1 MDDELFLNELVQVVA
16 VFRAGHHPCQPVR
29 FKRAG
34 GQEVEVTE
42 LGLRHPLPRGTKTIH
57 IFDVTDGGTDY
68 RLEFD
73 SERLTWHLTRD
84 LNSCFATVEQQSR
97 PMLRGKPV
105 AIVNRRTEKTAIVT
119 ASYEAKAK
127 GVKVGMKL
135 QEARVLCPDIV
146 ALETDAP
153 KYRYVYHRLLAIMQ
167 EYSAHVTMKSIDEG
181 IIDFHHADERT
192 KERDLVEVGM
202 EIKQRLKDEVG
213 VWMRC
218 NIGIATNR
226 FLAKTAAGLH
236 KPDGLD
242 VITSQNIREVLGG
255 LKLTDLTGIAHR
267 NQARLNSVGI
277 TTPLQFLDASA
288 ETLHKV
294 VFKSVV
300 GEWWYKRLRGFEV
313 DDVATQMRRI
323 GRQYVLER
331 FDLSREEVLQ
341 RLYHLCESVGG
352 RLRGQGLVARGVYV
366 YAKPRQGM
374 YWHAS
379 TVSPL
384 PFFSDQAI
392 YRQASLLFERSP
404 GDIKEIG
411 IHCYELEPAESRA
424 SQLTFFADDL
434 VKERK
439 LVHAMDTVNGQFGDR
454 TVHAAT
460 TLSTGMYMKTRIPFG
475 STRFL

>member
-1 MDDELFLNELVQVVA
+1 MKHKLNDA
-16 VFRAGHHPCQPVR
+16 RPM
-29 FKRAG
+29 
-34 GQEVEVTE
+34 
-42 LGLRHPLPRGTKTIH
+42 IMH
-57 IFDVTDGGTDY
+57 I
-68 RLEFD
+68 
-73 SERLTWHLTRD
+73 D

-97 PMLRGKPV
+97 PMLRGRPV

-135 QEARVLCPDIV
+135 AEAKLLCPDII

-167 EYSAHVTMKSIDEG
+167 DYSAHVTMKSIDEG
-181 IIDFHHADERT
+181 IIDFNYADEKT
-192 KERDLVEVGM
+192 KQRDLVEVGH
-202 EIKQRLKDEVG
+202 EIKQRLRDEVG
-213 VWMRC
+213 VYMRC

-242 VITSQNIREVLGG
+242 VITSQNIRAVLSG
-255 LKLTDLTGIAHR
+255 LTLTDLTGIAAR
-267 NQARLNSVGI
+267 NKARLTSVGI
-277 TTPLQFLDASA
+277 MTPLQFLDADS
-288 ETLHKV
+288 ETLRKI

-300 GEWWYKRLRGFEV
+300 GDWWYKRLRGFEV
-313 DDVATQMRRI
+313 DDVATRIGRI

-331 FDLSREEVLQ
+331 FDLRREDVLQ

-352 RLRGQGLVARGVYV
+352 RMRGKQLRARGVYV
-366 YAKPRQGM
+366 YAKSREGP

-379 TVSPL
+379 TLSPL
-384 PFFSDQAI
+384 PFSSDQAI
-392 YRQASLLFERSP
+392 YQQALRLFDRAPS
-404 GDIKEIG
+404 DIKEIG
-411 IHCYELEPAESRA
+411 IHCYELEAEDSR
-424 SQLTFFADDL
+424 SDQLSFFAEEL
-434 VKERK
+434 VREGR
-439 LVHAMDTVNGQFGDR
+439 LVLAMDTVNERFGER

-460 TLSTGMYMKTRIPFG
+460 TLDTGMYMKTRIPFG